1 MLPVLLARSQERDS
15 IDTMTTDL
23 EHRRRR
29 LKPDERRSAIL
40 AAAIRVF
47 GEQPY
52 GAVQMATIA
61 KDAGVARGLLH
72 HYFGT
77 KRDLYLDVVRAM
89 MFVPM
94 LDEVDLPEGTLRE
107 RVTASVDWLMTVL
120 AAHGRT
126 WLAVGVDAGGN
137 DPELRAIL
145 DEADNQAAERVLEAI
160 GFAGTGSARVT
171 ALAIVRAYGG
181 MVKAAVREWVDHET
195 LTQDQVREILS
206 ETLVVLAEQITR

>member
-1 MLPVLLARSQERDS
+1 MGG
-15 IDTMTTDL
+15 
-23 EHRRRR
+23 
-29 LKPDERRSAIL
+29 
-40 AAAIRVF
+40 VF

-52 GAVQMATIA
+52 GSVQMAAIA
-61 KDAGVARGLLH
+61 KEAGVAQGLLH

-89 MFVPM
+89 MFVPV
-94 LDEVDLPEGTLRE
+94 LDEVDLPDGTLRE

-145 DEADNQAAERVLEAI
+145 DQADNQAAERVLEAI
-160 GFAGTGSARVT
+160 GFASTGNARVT
-171 ALAIVRAYGG
+171 ALATVRAYGG
-181 MVKAAVREWVDHET
+181 MKAAVREWVDHET

-206 ETLVVLAEQITR
+206 ETLVVLAERITR

>member
-1 MLPVLLARSQERDS
+1 
-15 IDTMTTDL
+15 MTTDL

-29 LKPDERRSAIL
+29 LEPDERRSAIL

-52 GAVQMATIA
+52 GSVQMATIA

-94 LDEVDLPEGTLRE
+94 LDEVDLPEGALRE

-160 GFAGTGSARVT
+160 GFAGTGNARVT

-206 ETLVVLAEQITR
+206 ETLVVLAEQITRSRPGSGGGPT